1 MRRVL
6 GILCVSALAWISAGV
21 SMADDYVEDVYFW
34 QDTRAMESN
43 GTIVPSYNKR
53 AKEIVFIED
62 TTGVQHPDTV
72 RAVIRDVRN

>member
-6 GILCVSALAWISAGV
+6 GIICMCMLAWISTGM
-21 SMADDYVEDVYFW
+21 SMADDYVEDVYYW
-34 QDTRAMESN
+34 QDTRTAEAN
-43 GTIVPSYNKR
+43 GTLMPSYNKR